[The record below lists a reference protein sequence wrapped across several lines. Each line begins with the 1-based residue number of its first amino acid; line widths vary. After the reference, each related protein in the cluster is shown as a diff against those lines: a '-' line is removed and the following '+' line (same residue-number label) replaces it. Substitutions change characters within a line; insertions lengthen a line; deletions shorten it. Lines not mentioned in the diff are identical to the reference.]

1 MTIKDL
7 VFQHSKN
14 FLDERGSFRKT
25 FNVVEMEVSE
35 DFHLSEVFHSVS
47 NAGVFRGM
55 HLQIKGSASL
65 RSISL
70 VRGRVI
76 DVLLDLRP
84 DSESFLET
92 QYFDWDSSGD
102 ISSVLVP
109 PGVAH
114 GFFTLQEATLVYAT
128 NKPYDPSNDTG
139 VNPYSLELPFLKDIL
154 EISQRDLSLPDISS
168 WADGEVRL

>member
-7 VFQHSKN
+7 VFQHSKS

-25 FNVVEMEVSE
+25 FNVLEMEVSE
-35 DFHLSEVFHSVS
+35 DFLLSEVFHSVS
-47 NAGVFRGM
+47 NVGVFRGM

-70 VRGRVI
+70 IRGRVI

-92 QYFDWDSSGD
+92 QSFEWDSNGE

-114 GFFTLQEATLVYAT
+114 GFFTLQEATLVYAS
-128 NKPYDPSNDTG
+128 NKPHDPSNDTG
-139 VNPYSLELPFLKDIL
+139 VNPYSLQLPFLKDVL
-154 EISQRDLSLPDISS
+154 EISHRDRSLPDISS
-168 WADGEVRL
+168 WADGEVTI